1 MANEKVRCSWVNL
14 NNHLL
19 VSYHDLKWGEPVFD
33 DQMLF
38 AYLVLEMM
46 QAGLSWEIILNKEEA
61 FRKALDNYSVPKICL
76 YDEEKIKE
84 LLNNKDIIRNRKKIL
99 AVINNAQIFKSIQ
112 DEYGSFAKF
121 IWHFTNNKIIYHDVK
136 FSNYYANI
144 IACDLQKRGMKF
156 VGQKIIYAY
165 LEAIGIF
172 NNHEINCF
180 KYQKDNRDNNLY
192 KVK

>member
-14 NNHLL
+14 NNPLL

-46 QAGLSWEIILNKEEA
+46 QTGLSWEIILNKEEA